1 MTHIVIVGGG
11 LAAGTAA
18 ATLRKEGFDGDVTV
32 IADEPHTPYQRPPL
46 SKGYLQGEEGTDAV
60 ILHPPEW

>member
-32 IADEPHTPYQRPPL
+32 IADEPHTPYQ
-46 SKGYLQGEEGTDAV
+46 
-60 ILHPPEW
+60 